1 MAKKQNKKEE
11 VKEVKQ
17 VVEEKKEEIKAKEEE
32 IKDVIETPA
41 TEETEKKNE
50 VVRIKRVCKI
60 CGAERWYPEGVNVGC
75 EKCNRIM
82 QAVPEE
88 TTTKPVDEKG
98 IIIK

>member
-11 VKEVKQ
+11 VKETKQ
-17 VVEEKKEEIKAKEEE
+17 VVEEKKEEIKATE
-32 IKDVIETPA
+32 
-41 TEETEKKNE
+41 EETEKKNE

>member
-11 VKEVKQ
+11 VKETKQ
-17 VVEEKKEEIKAKEEE
+17 VVEEKKEEIKATEEE
-32 IKDVIETPA
+32 TK
-41 TEETEKKNE
+41 E

-60 CGAERWYPEGVNVGC
+60 CGAVRWYPANVNVGC

>member
-17 VVEEKKEEIKAKEEE
+17 VVEEKKEEIKATE
-32 IKDVIETPA
+32 
-41 TEETEKKNE
+41 EETEKKNE

>member
-17 VVEEKKEEIKAKEEE
+17 VVEEKKEEIKATEEE
-32 IKDVIETPA
+32 TKDVVETSA
-41 TEETEKKNE
+41 EEAEKKNE

>member
-17 VVEEKKEEIKAKEEE
+17 VVEEKKEEIKATEEE
-32 IKDVIETPA
+32 IKDVVETSA
-41 TEETEKKNE
+41 EEAEKKNE

-60 CGAERWYPEGVNVGC
+60 CGAVRWYPANVNVGC

>member
-11 VKEVKQ
+11 VKETKQ
-17 VVEEKKEEIKAKEEE
+17 VVEEKKEEIKATE
-32 IKDVIETPA
+32 
-41 TEETEKKNE
+41 EETEKKNE

-82 QAVPEE
+82 QAVPTE

>member
-11 VKEVKQ
+11 IKETKQ
-17 VVEEKKEEIKAKEEE
+17 VVEEKKEEIKATE
-32 IKDVIETPA
+32 
-41 TEETEKKNE
+41 EETEKKNE

>member
-11 VKEVKQ
+11 VKETKQ
-17 VVEEKKEEIKAKEEE
+17 VVEEKKEEIKATEEE
-32 IKDVIETPA
+32 TKDVVETSA
-41 TEETEKKNE
+41 EEAEKKNE

-60 CGAERWYPEGVNVGC
+60 CGAVRWYPANVNVGC

>member
-11 VKEVKQ
+11 VKETKQ
-17 VVEEKKEEIKAKEEE
+17 VVEEKKEEIKATEEE
-32 IKDVIETPA
+32 TE
-41 TEETEKKNE
+41 EETEKKNE

-82 QAVPEE
+82 QAVPTE

>member
-17 VVEEKKEEIKAKEEE
+17 VVEEKKEEIKATEEE
-32 IKDVIETPA
+32 TKDVVETSA
-41 TEETEKKNE
+41 EEAEKKNE

-60 CGAERWYPEGVNVGC
+60 CGAVRWYPANVNVGC

>member
-17 VVEEKKEEIKAKEEE
+17 VVEEKKEEIKATEEE
-32 IKDVIETPA
+32 IKDVVETSA
-41 TEETEKKNE
+41 EEAEKKNE

>member
-11 VKEVKQ
+11 VKETKQ
-17 VVEEKKEEIKAKEEE
+17 VVEEKKEEIKATEEE
-32 IKDVIETPA
+32 I
-41 TEETEKKNE
+41 EKKNE

-60 CGAERWYPEGVNVGC
+60 CGAVRWYPANVNVGC

>member
-11 VKEVKQ
+11 VKETKQ
-17 VVEEKKEEIKAKEEE
+17 VVEEKKEEIKATE
-32 IKDVIETPA
+32 
-41 TEETEKKNE
+41 EETEKKNE

-82 QAVPEE
+82 QTVPTE

>member
-17 VVEEKKEEIKAKEEE
+17 VVEEKKEEIKATEEE
-32 IKDVIETPA
+32 TKDVVETSA
-41 TEETEKKNE
+41 EEAEKKNE

-60 CGAERWYPEGVNVGC
+60 CGAVRWYPEGVNVGC

>member
-11 VKEVKQ
+11 VKETKQ
-17 VVEEKKEEIKAKEEE
+17 VVEEKKEEIKATEEE
-32 IKDVIETPA
+32 TKDVVETS
-41 TEETEKKNE
+41 TEEAEKKNE

-82 QAVPEE
+82 QAVPTE